1 MRLGR
6 PLPPVVLLLAI
17 ILLAVMH
24 FLVPGS
30 RILAYPANL
39 VGLLPL
45 AVGVYLNLAAD
56 RLLKRHHTTVKPF
69 QESTALLTTGVYGHT
84 RNPMYLGFVFLLFG
98 IALLLGSAGPLVIV
112 ALFPVLIN
120 LMYIRA
126 EETMLRDRFGEEW
139 VAYQARVRR
148 WL

>member
-1 MRLGR
+1 MRFGR

-17 ILLAVMH
+17 ILLALMH
-24 FLVPGS
+24 FVLPGP
-30 RILAYPANL
+30 RILVYPANL

-45 AVGVYLNLAAD
+45 VVGVYLNLAAD
-56 RLLKRHHTTVKPF
+56 RLFKRHHTTVKPF

-84 RNPMYLGFVFLLFG
+84 RNPMYLGFVFLLLG

-112 ALFPVLIN
+112 ALFPVFIN

-126 EETMLRDRFGEEW
+126 EETMLRDRFGDEW
-139 VAYQARVRR
+139 VAYQARVRK

>member
-17 ILLAVMH
+17 ILLTVVH
-24 FLVPGS
+24 FLLPGR

-45 AVGVYLNLAAD
+45 AIGVYLNLAAD

-69 QESTALLTTGVYGHT
+69 QESTALLAKGVYGHT
-84 RNPMYLGFVFLLFG
+84 RNPMYLGFVSFLLG
-98 IALLLGSAGPLVIV
+98 IALLLGTAGPLVIV
-112 ALFPVLIN
+112 ALFPVLIDV
-120 LMYIRA
+120 MYIRA
-126 EETMLRDRFGEEW
+126 EETMLRDRFGDEW
-139 VAYQARVRR
+139 VAYRARVRK

>member
-1 MRLGR
+1 MGR

-17 ILLAVMH
+17 ILLVVMH
-24 FLVPGS
+24 FLLPGP
-30 RILAYPANL
+30 RVLAYPANL
-39 VGLLPL
+39 FGLLPL
-45 AVGVYLNLAAD
+45 AIGVYLNLAAD
-56 RLLKRHHTTVKPF
+56 RLLKRYHTTVKPF

-84 RNPMYLGFVFLLFG
+84 RNPMYLGFVFLLLGF
-98 IALLLGSAGPLVIV
+98 ALLLGSAGPLVIV

-126 EETMLRDRFGEEW
+126 EETMLRDRFGDEW
-139 VAYQARVRR
+139 VAYQTRVRK

>member
-17 ILLAVMH
+17 ILLTVVH
-24 FLVPGS
+24 FLLPGR

-45 AVGVYLNLAAD
+45 AIGVYLNLAAD

-69 QESTALLTTGVYGHT
+69 QELTALLAKGVYGHT
-84 RNPMYLGFVFLLFG
+84 RNPMYLGFVSFLLG
-98 IALLLGSAGPLVIV
+98 IALLLGTAGPLVIV
-112 ALFPVLIN
+112 ALFPVLID

-126 EETMLRDRFGEEW
+126 EETMLRDRFGDEW
-139 VAYQARVRR
+139 VAYRARVRK

>member
-1 MRLGR
+1 MRSGR

-24 FLVPGS
+24 FLLPG
-30 RILAYPANL
+30 RVLAYPANL

-56 RLLKRHHTTVKPF
+56 RLLKRYHTTVKPF

-84 RNPMYLGFVFLLFG
+84 RNPMYLGFVLLLLG

-126 EETMLRDRFGEEW
+126 EETMLRDRFGDEW
-139 VAYQARVRR
+139 VAYQARVRK

>member
-1 MRLGR
+1 MRFGR

-17 ILLAVMH
+17 ILLAVVH
-24 FLVPGS
+24 LLLPG
-30 RILAYPANL
+30 RKILTYPANL

-69 QESTALLTTGVYGHT
+69 QESTALLTKGVYSHT
-84 RNPMYLGFVFLLFG
+84 RNPMYLGFVFFLLG
-98 IALLLGSAGPLVIV
+98 IALLLGSAAPLVIV
-112 ALFPVLIN
+112 ALFPSLVN
-120 LMYIRA
+120 QMYIRA
-126 EETMLRDRFGEEW
+126 EETMLRDRFGDEW
-139 VAYQARVRR
+139 LGYQARVRK

>member
-1 MRLGR
+1 
-6 PLPPVVLLLAI
+6 
-17 ILLAVMH
+17 LLAVVH
-24 FLVPGS
+24 LLLPGR

-39 VGLLPL
+39 AGLLPL
-45 AVGVYLNLAAD
+45 AIGVYLNLAAD

-69 QESTALLTTGVYGHT
+69 QESTALLAKGVYGHT
-84 RNPMYLGFVFLLFG
+84 RNPMYLGFVSFLLG

-120 LMYIRA
+120 MMYIRA
-126 EETMLRDRFGEEW
+126 EEAMLRDRFGDEW
-139 VAYQARVRR
+139 VAYQARVRK

>member
-1 MRLGR
+1 VRFRR
-6 PLPPVVLLLAI
+6 PLPPVALLLAI
-17 ILLAVMH
+17 ILLAVVH
-24 FLVPGS
+24 FLLPGR
-30 RILAYPANL
+30 RILTYPANL
-39 VGLLPL
+39 AGLLPL

-69 QESTALLTTGVYGHT
+69 QESTALLTKGVYGHT
-84 RNPMYLGFVFLLFG
+84 RNPMYLGFVFFLLG
-98 IALLLGSAGPLVIV
+98 IALLLGSTGPLVIV

-126 EETMLRDRFGEEW
+126 EETMLRDRFGDEW
-139 VAYQARVRR
+139 VAYQARVRK